1 MPRQSLL
8 RLIKR
13 WKRYVPRKDRAGTVR
28 RNTRGVYVL
37 YKLRTR
43 KSELHYQVVYIGV
56 AGVGKT
62 GGGGIQGGIQGRVRT
77 HDRRIKD
84 WSHFSYFEVH
94 DNVTKEEILELEAL
108 LLGIFSDDG
117 RIKLANKQGGSRK
130 LSQLR
135 KLTLWKDD

>member
-135 KLTLWKDD
+135 KPVLWKEN